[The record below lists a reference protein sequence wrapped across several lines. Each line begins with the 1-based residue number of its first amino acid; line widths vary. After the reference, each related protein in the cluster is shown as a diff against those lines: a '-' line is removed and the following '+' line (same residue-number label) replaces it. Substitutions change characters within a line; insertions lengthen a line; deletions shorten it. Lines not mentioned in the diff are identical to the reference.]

1 MSEVERHMRIES
13 IEGSGSCLR
22 LEPVTGFESR
32 GGAGAG
38 TGISSITVETIEATP
53 ATAFW
58 GTVASCN
65 LFDVI
70 IRRRG

>member
-1 MSEVERHMRIES
+1 MSEIERHMRIET
-13 IEGSGSCLR
+13 IDTAGCLR

-32 GGAGAG
+32 PGAGF
-38 TGISSITVETIEATP
+38 GISSVTVEPIEGATP
-53 ATAFW
+53 LAAFW